1 MDRAEDSNDNH
12 EHHDDYKYHSAG
24 FDYYYITDDEQHH
37 VALYDSCT
45 DDDCGS
51 IDHYHVFTTRDLSAR
66 DAAQYDAGYE
76 RAAEH
81 ARYAAYRS
89 PTHSAEHAAN
99 VGWPAID
106 AYLARNWS
114 EYMDDD
120 AVGERL
126 DRIRRRRGDH
136 SPQDYVTWADFD
148 AWENELD
155 PGVAIS
161 VRDGCTGG
169 LLALS
174 VVGISVAMWVGLIA
188 GIASLWNWAT

>member
-1 MDRAEDSNDNH
+1 MDRAEDSNDN
-12 EHHDDYKYHSAG
+12 DDGARDHYKYHSAG

-51 IDHYHVFTTRDLSAR
+51 IDHYHVFTTRDLAAR
-66 DAAQYDAGYE
+66 DGAQYNAGYE
-76 RAAEH
+76 RA
-81 ARYAAYRS
+81 
-89 PTHSAEHAAN
+89 TEHAAN

-114 EYMDDD
+114 EYMDDG

-136 SPQDYVTWADFD
+136 RPQDYVTWADFD

-155 PGVAIS
+155 DGIAVETPNVAWI
-161 VRDGCTGG
+161 
-169 LLALS
+169 ALGWLGMFTV
-174 VVGISVAMWVGLIA
+174 VVGFWGTVGL
-188 GIASLWNWAT
+188 SLYRWLT